1 MVSANTAPLVARLI
15 QEGLTGLHAGNL
27 AQAETAFR
35 KALGLVPNHPDAL
48 HFLGLVAHHAGH
60 PQDAIKLITRS
71 LQSKP
76 GNPYCHNNLG
86 EAHRAL
92 GHSGEAEICYRQ
104 ALRLKSDFPEAH
116 NNLASIHIGYGNY
129 ADAINAAR
137 AAIVLRPN
145 FPEACNNLGSAL
157 CKSGQHDEGIAHLRQ
172 ALVLRP
178 HFPEALNNLGIA
190 LHAQGRY
197 TEAIAT
203 YRAALDTK
211 SNLAETWNNLAASL
225 HATGH
230 TQEAIDACQK
240 ALAIRSDHQGALL
253 ALGWLYR
260 KQGWLDDAEAC
271 HRTTL
276 RHYPR
281 CSTVL
286 HELSAILALRG
297 ALDESLECCHQ
308 ALTIAPDAAGYNHLG
323 NALRA
328 IGKVTEAFDAYR
340 EALSL
345 APDNPHIFSNMLHV
359 TQSATLL
366 SLDETLASH
375 REYANCFESPHR
387 RGWARVPPLG
397 KAEQRLRIGYVS
409 ADFRNHAVAYFMLP
423 ILSNH
428 DKDSFEITCYHNAE
442 HTDDYTKHFMT
453 LADHWVPCAHLS
465 DKALDA
471 RIRQDGIDILVDLSG
486 HTAGNRLP
494 VFARKPAPLQVTYLG
509 YATTTGLAAIDYRL
523 THELADPAGSERY
536 YSEALYR
543 LPGALWCYR
552 PKAEMPEVTPLPS
565 DRNGYLTLGSMNSLT
580 KVSPATIAVWA
591 EALHALP
598 EARLLLVTVPEG
610 SARESLQRQFAA
622 KGIDPARLILRG
634 RQSPEAFW
642 ATHAEIDIALDPFP
656 YNGGT
661 TTCETLWLGVPVVA
675 LSGEG
680 FVSRLGHTLLTLA
693 GLPELV
699 ARDPAEY
706 VRIIT
711 DLAANREKLR
721 RLRSE
726 THMRFAASPLRDEAG
741 FTVQIETA
749 FRTMWA
755 VLQARA
761 SGG

>member
-1 MVSANTAPLVARLI
+1 MASASNTPLIARLI
-15 QEGLTGLHAGNL
+15 QDGLKGLHAGNL

-35 KALGLVPNHPDAL
+35 KVLGIIPSHPDAL

-60 PQDAIKLITRS
+60 PRDAIELITRS

-92 GHSGEAEICYRQ
+92 GHSREAENCYRQ
-104 ALRLKSDFPEAH
+104 ALRLKPDFPEAH
-116 NNLASIHIGYGNY
+116 NNLASIHIGCGNY
-129 ADAINAAR
+129 AAAIDAAR
-137 AAIVLRPN
+137 AAIAFRPD

-157 CKSGQHDEGIAHLRQ
+157 CESAQYDEGISLLRQ
-172 ALVLRP
+172 ALALRP
-178 HFPEALNNLGIA
+178 RFPEALNNLGIA
-190 LHAQGRY
+190 LHVQGRY
-197 TEAIAT
+197 SEAIAT

-211 SNLAETWNNLAASL
+211 INLADTWNNLAASL

-230 TQEAIDACQK
+230 AQEAIDACQK
-240 ALAIRSDHQGALL
+240 ALAIRPDHQGALL
-253 ALGWLYR
+253 ALGRLYTE
-260 KQGWLDDAEAC
+260 QGWLDDAEAC

-276 RHYPR
+276 RHYPK
-281 CSTVL
+281 CSVAL
-286 HELSAILALRG
+286 HELSAVLTRRG
-297 ALDESLECCHQ
+297 ALDESLDYCRQ
-308 ALTIAPDAAGYNHLG
+308 ALTNAPDAAGYNHLG

-328 IGKVTEAFDAYR
+328 VGKVTEAFNAYR

-359 TQSATLL
+359 TQSGTLL
-366 SLDETLASH
+366 SLDETLARH
-375 REYANCFESPHR
+375 REFANRFESPHR
-387 RGWARVPPLG
+387 GGWARFPPVG
-397 KAEQRLRIGYVS
+397 KTGQRLRVGYVS
-409 ADFRNHAVAYFMLP
+409 ADFSNHPVAYFMLP

-428 DKDSFEITCYHNAE
+428 DKGSFEITCYHNAE
-442 HTDDYTKHFMT
+442 RTDDYTKHFMA
-453 LADHWVPCAHLS
+453 LAEHWVSCAHLS
-465 DKALDA
+465 DEALDA

-523 THELADPAGSERY
+523 THELADPEGSEGY

-552 PKAEMPEVTPLPS
+552 PKAEMPDVTPLPA

-580 KVSPATIAVWA
+580 KISPATIAVWA
-591 EALHALP
+591 DVLHALP

-610 SARESLQRQFAA
+610 SARESLRCQFAA
-622 KGIDPARLILRG
+622 RGIDPVRLILRG

-642 ATHAEIDIALDPFP
+642 ATHAEVDIALDPFP

-675 LSGEG
+675 LAGEG
-680 FVSRLGHTLLTLA
+680 FVSRLGHTLLTLV

-699 ARDPAEY
+699 AHDPAEY

-711 DLAANREKLR
+711 DLDTDRE
-721 RLRSE
+721 RLRQLRTE
-726 THMRFAASPLRDEAG
+726 AHERFAASPFRDEAG
-741 FTVQIETA
+741 FTATIETA
-749 FRTMWA
+749 FQTMWTIRRTGA
-755 VLQARA
+755 H
-761 SGG
+761 GG